1 MSRARNQ
8 SGKRRR
14 TIVRRASSRVA
25 REIAASTFSFTER
38 TPLEHGFAHVF
49 RDRIVPIL
57 RRQETRR
64 QAMRGKADL
73 DRRGRSGGCG
83 GAGGW
88 VHVSENWYRI
98 SSARMT
104 LGQCFSLK
112 SDCPPP
118 KAVTH
123 SRSNSTYEG
132 RILIQGGN
140 VARMTTDPFFQ

>member
-14 TIVRRASSRVA
+14 TVLRRSSSRVA

-64 QAMRGKADL
+64 QAMRGKAL
-73 DRRGRSGGCG
+73 TWIGAAGLAAAAGRVDGFTSVKTGIG
-83 GAGGW
+83 
-88 VHVSENWYRI
+88 
-98 SSARMT
+98 
-104 LGQCFSLK
+104 
-112 SDCPPP
+112 
-118 KAVTH
+118 
-123 SRSNSTYEG
+123 SRQ
-132 RILIQGGN
+132 L
-140 VARMTTDPFFQ
+140 V